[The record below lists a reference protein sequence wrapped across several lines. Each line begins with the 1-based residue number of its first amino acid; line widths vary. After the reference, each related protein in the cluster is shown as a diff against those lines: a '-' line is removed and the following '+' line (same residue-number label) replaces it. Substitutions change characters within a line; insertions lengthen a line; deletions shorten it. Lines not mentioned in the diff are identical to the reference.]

1 MTYDCLHGTRGVASA
16 GGGACDAA
24 TRHHIYIYTHGVTV
38 IMTHIGR
45 LVTPLVATHEP
56 PSRPS
61 TLYPYR
67 IPKDPFKGTLKGTPT

>member
-1 MTYDCLHGTRGVASA
+1 MTVCMEREAWLRR
-16 GGGACDAA
+16 GGGLRRGDAA
-24 TRHHIYIYTHGVTV
+24 PYIYIYTHGVTV

-67 IPKDPFKGTLKGTPT
+67 IPKDPSKGTLKGTPT